1 MEKKKI
7 IALGTLSA
15 IGAVVGYM
23 FQKSYQLGLCYAD
36 ELTNTFDVSCHR
48 LFERIGDPL
57 AYGMSALVLVFAT
70 LVLVPRAYE
79 AWKKFAVWAI
89 PLTALLFILA
99 PEQSSGLG
107 VVAFGPTP
115 EQVFKWGSVLFV
127 VVSLVIIARAGLRKQ

>member
-1 MEKKKI
+1 MGKLPKI
-7 IALGTLSA
+7 G
-15 IGAVVGYM
+15 
-23 FQKSYQLGLCYAD
+23 LGLATLVLAITIYLDKVYFCGYSVFCYY
-36 ELTNTFDVSCHR
+36 LSTRVF
-48 LFERIGDPL
+48 DPL
-57 AYGMSALVLVFAT
+57 IYGMSALVLVFAT

-127 VVSLVIIARAGLRKQ
+127 VVSLVIIVRAGLRKQ